1 MREIHKH
8 RQHHGHDHPRSRT
21 RRFGRE
27 TDAPLVQNYQSYL
40 SESRVTEPYA
50 PYSYRQD
57 LDESPSRF
65 SSDQNL
71 HKPEFLNCSKD
82 ITPSVPEGEPVN
94 TTVFRVE
101 ARDIDPPEFGGTV
114 TYSIVSG
121 NENNDKFAID
131 PRTGVIRTNKV
142 FDRDEPEREKE
153 EYLTIRAT
161 DNGRPQL
168 DTVCTIKIIIT
179 DINDGV
185 PLFERFEYK
194 ESVPRDLS
202 TGQVVMRISATDI
215 DDRENGTVWYKLDS
229 HPESPGDLDYF
240 KISET
245 TGEVQL
251 KKPIDANTHQF
262 LLRAIASDKGSPPK
276 SATTNLTIN
285 VIEPRTRPPSFDPHR
300 DIIYLRERGVDKTR
314 PIETLTAKANADSNL
329 VFFEL
334 VNGQTEP
341 TNKGAMFTIEAD
353 GNTAQLKLDKDLDYE
368 AVSKYTLTIRVKNK
382 DDLATETTI
391 TIFVEDDNDEKVKDL
406 KHLRKF
412 DPDFTEVTSGV
423 VLEDENVGTSV
434 MRVRAI
440 DRDGT
445 SPNRDSH
452 ITLVSLPRTDF
463 TQVLTLQVTYALK
476 EEDRENFEI
485 DPITGEITTTK
496 KFDREVKD
504 VYQVTVIARDGYP
517 SALRSDGLPNE
528 RPITLKIE
536 IADKNDN
543 SPVFLKSIYE
553 AEISEDADANNRVI
567 EVKAIDKDTG
577 NASQND
583 QFTIDFSFA
592 YYPASEIKYS
602 ITQGNIGD
610 AFSII
615 NAKSGGVIYVSKK
628 LDYEEIKDYDLTVQ
642 ASDSIHETYT
652 HVKIRVINI
661 NDEPPKFEGM
671 KDNTTI
677 LEESIPSNCVFQ
689 LKAYDPDIG
698 DRSVPQ
704 NISYFILQGKE
715 NFNVDD
721 NGCVKVTK
729 PLDRDHGDHI
739 RTVIVGAYDEGGLTA
754 TKLAAYQSLKVY
766 LEDINDNAP
775 FLNST
780 NPVVWDENQPKG
792 PITKLY
798 ADDFDDPTKN
808 GPPFHFSIDRAAPPE
823 IRTLF
828 RIDGN
833 SLSAEKDNFDREEKK
848 EYLVPI
854 TISDSGKEPQTGTS
868 TLTVIIGDENDS
880 KMFPGESKIFV
891 YKYKEKSP
899 FPIGRVY
906 VEDED
911 DWDLPDK
918 TFDWQNGIPHTFF
931 NLDHADG
938 YINMKPTATAGTY
951 QLSFKVTDNK
961 HNQEVNA
968 NVNVTVKEITDE
980 AIESSGSIRFAG
992 ITKEGFIKPD
1002 STGKSKKDLL
1012 QDELAARFGVPKE
1025 NVDIFTVLN
1034 PLQSPDPYQIDVRY
1048 SVHNSPYWKAE
1059 KLDGILAGAKETVS
1073 WFCLLLSYA
1082 CFASWNPDSAFA
1094 NLQKSLQLQIL
1105 MIRIDECAIEKS
1117 PCEFSCTNHLNK
1129 SEISYKIFTNT
1140 TSFVGVD
1147 AYVTAS
1153 CTCSSAVQQNGCLPN
1168 NPCLHGGTCKSGGGK
1183 DGFECECEAGYDGPR
1198 CEKTSIALQGNS
1210 YAWYQPLSVCN
1221 DSSLE
1226 LQFTTGYKDGLIF
1239 YNGPIFPS
1247 PMNVTGNNHFVSLCI
1262 ALENGVHELYIK
1274 FYTRVDFVS
1283 LELRDGKPL
1292 LLMDYGTGVAKVEL
1306 VNSPNLGNSLP
1317 HQVSIK
1323 WNPKGISM
1331 RIDDCLK
1338 NEPACFS
1345 DNIPPIGNNSQLN
1358 VNGPLQIG
1366 GISFNPASLQSYN
1379 HWSSIPSSKKFT
1391 GCIANV
1397 TFNGMFYNLG
1407 APSYAYNMNVTDCD
1421 NPLIA
1426 GSFKTLSVDWN
1437 FIIVILVSI
1446 LVLLLLI
1453 MAFLFY
1459 RKRRSYEEV
1468 KGEFNDD
1475 VRDNILHYSDEGGG
1489 EGDQTGYDLSVLMKA
1504 SNGPPYINPHMDKI
1518 AMDDLNRQGR
1528 APESGEGPDIQSF
1541 LTGNK
1546 NKVDN
1551 DPDGLPYDDVRNY
1564 AYEGDGNSM
1573 GSLSSLASGTDDE
1586 DLNFDFLPAFGPR
1599 FKKLADMYGG
1609 QSSDD
1614 ESYTPPPEAWC

>member
-1 MREIHKH
+1 MMRKRILLFSFVLILVGYIEGGEIHKH

-40 SESRVTEPYA
+40 SQSQVTEPYA
-50 PYSYRQD
+50 PYSFRAEP
-57 LDESPSRF
+57 DESSSRF

-82 ITPSVPEGEPVN
+82 ITPSVPENEPVN
-94 TTVFRVE
+94 TTVFRLE

-121 NENNDKFAID
+121 NENNDKFVID

-179 DINDGV
+179 DVNDGV

-229 HPESPGDLDYF
+229 HPDSPGDLDYF
-240 KISET
+240 QISET

-262 LLRAIASDKGSPPK
+262 LLRAIASDRGRPPK

-285 VIEPRTRPPSFDPHR
+285 VIEPRTRPPSFDRHQ
-300 DIIYLRERGVDKTR
+300 DTITLRERKVDKTK
-314 PIETLTAKANADSNL
+314 PIETLTAQSNADSNL

-391 TIFVEDDNDEKVKDL
+391 TIFVEDDNDEK
-406 KHLRKF
+406 
-412 DPDFTEVTSGV
+412 PDFTEVTSGV
-423 VLEDENVGTSV
+423 VLEDENIGTSV

-445 SPNRDSH
+445 SPNRD
-452 ITLVSLPRTDF
+452 
-463 TQVLTLQVTYALK
+463 VTYSLK

-485 DPITGEITTTK
+485 DPLTGEITTTK
-496 KFDREVKD
+496 KFDREEKD
-504 VYQVTVIARDGYP
+504 VYQVTVIARDGAP
-517 SALRSDGLPNE
+517 SALRNDNMPNE
-528 RPITLKIE
+528 RPVTLKIE

-543 SPVFLKSIYE
+543 SPVFLKSNYE
-553 AEISEDADANNRVI
+553 AEISEKADANNRVI
-567 EVKAIDKDTG
+567 EVKANDKDT
-577 NASQND
+577 
-583 QFTIDFSFA
+583 
-592 YYPASEIKYS
+592 ASEIKYS
-602 ITQGNIGD
+602 ITHGNIGQ
-610 AFSII
+610 AFII
-615 NAKSGGVIYVSKK
+615 TNAKTGGVIYVNKS
-628 LDYEEIKDYDLTVQ
+628 LDYEEIKEYDLTVQ

-652 HVKIRVINI
+652 HVKIRVINV
-661 NDEPPKFEGM
+661 NDEPPKFEMM

-677 LEESIPSNCVFQ
+677 LEESVPTQCIFQ

-698 DRSVPQ
+698 DRTVPQ
-704 NISYFILQGKE
+704 NISYFIQDGME

-721 NGCVKVTK
+721 NGCVTVIK

-739 RTVIVGAYDEGGLTA
+739 RTIIVGASDEGGKTL
-754 TKLAAYQSLKVY
+754 TKLSEFQSLKVY

-775 FLNST
+775 FLNSS
-780 NPVVWDENQPKG
+780 NPVVWNENRPKG
-792 PITKLY
+792 PITKLT
-798 ADDFDDPTKN
+798 AHDFDDPTKN
-808 GPPFHFSIDRAAPPE
+808 GPPFHFSIDRAASPE
-823 IRTLF
+823 IRMLF

-833 SLSAEKDNFDREEKK
+833 TLSADKDNFDREDKK

-880 KMFPGESKIFV
+880 RMFPGESKIFV
-891 YKYKEKSP
+891 YKYKEKST

-918 TFDWQNGIPHTFF
+918 TFEWQNGMAHTFF
-931 NLDHADG
+931 TLDHQDG
-938 YINMKPTATAGTY
+938 YINMKPTVIPDTY
-951 QLSFKVTDNK
+951 HLTFKVTDIK
-961 HNQEVNA
+961 HEQEVEA
-968 NVNVTVKEITDE
+968 KVNVTVKEITDE
-980 AIESSGSIRFAG
+980 AVDNSGSIRFSG
-992 ITKEGFIKPD
+992 ITKEGFIKPEAN
-1002 STGKSKKDLL
+1002 GKSKKDIL
-1012 QDELAARFGVPKE
+1012 QEELAARFGVPKE
-1025 NVDIFTVLN
+1025 NVDIFTVYSI
-1034 PLQSPDPYQIDVRY
+1034 QGADPYLIDVRY

-1059 KLDGILAGAKETVS
+1059 KLDGILSGAKET
-1073 WFCLLLSYA
+1073 
-1082 CFASWNPDSAFA
+1082 
-1094 NLQKSLQLQIL
+1094 LQKGLQLRVI
-1105 MIRIDECAIEKS
+1105 MIRIDECLTEKLH
-1117 PCEFSCTNHLNK
+1117 CESSCTNHLYK
-1129 SEISYKIFTNT
+1129 SDSSYKILTNT
-1140 TSFVGVD
+1140 TSFVGVE
-1147 AYVTAS
+1147 ATVTPICN
-1153 CTCSSAVQQNGCLPN
+1153 CTSAVQQNGCLPN
-1168 NPCLHGGTCKSGGGK
+1168 NPCLNSGTCKSGGGK
-1183 DGFECECEAGYDGPR
+1183 DGFECECEAGFDGPR
-1198 CEKTSIALQGNS
+1198 CEKTSITLLGKS
-1210 YAWYQPLSVCN
+1210 YAWYQPLTVCN

-1226 LQFTTGYKDGLIF
+1226 LHFKTRDKDGLIF

-1247 PMNVTGNNHFVSLCI
+1247 PMNVT
-1262 ALENGVHELYIK
+1262 
-1274 FYTRVDFVS
+1274 DFVS
-1283 LELRDGKPL
+1283 LELRDGKPR

-1306 VNSPNLGNSLP
+1306 LNSPDLHDSHS

-1331 RIDDCLK
+1331 RIDECLK
-1338 NEPACFS
+1338 NEAACYTA
-1345 DNIPPIGNNSQLN
+1345 NIPPVGTNTQLN

-1366 GISFNPASLQSYN
+1366 GLSFKPTFLQSIN
-1379 HWSSIPSSKKFT
+1379 RWTEVPTSHFFT

-1397 TFNGMFYNLG
+1397 TFNGNFYNLG
-1407 APSYAYNMNVTDCD
+1407 EPSYAYNMNVTGCD
-1421 NPLIA
+1421 SELYKLELTNL
-1426 GSFKTLSVDWN
+1426 GVDWN

-1528 APESGEGPDIQSF
+1528 APEGGDGPDIQSF